1 MGPAELT
8 GIATGI
14 LAISGTIV
22 AVTRYITQLQFRLG
36 QERLE
41 ESLKH
46 SKERHT
52 ELESR
57 HKELLR
63 ELATA
68 RRIGTAGLVK
78 KADIDDELL
87 TAMRTLGAQAS
98 SILVRGPSLGSVSE
112 ESALVFLSI
121 FGPAALALKRKRVPI
136 SESIA
141 GAVFRTGTPYLASDA
156 YKDSRFYNKA
166 DAISKYKTEDILT
179 CPLKYRE
186 EIVGVMQFL
195 NKEGGN
201 RFGPDDISVAE
212 TFAPS
217 LSAKVA
223 DFIRS
228 ADNFDILGVA
238 PAREAEEA
246 TVMFCDLT
254 NSALLFDAMNAASAI
269 DLINTYLER
278 VCDVALSHGAT
289 IDKFLGDGV
298 MLRFNVPRRLI
309 DHTSKALKAA
319 LEIQA
324 TFEDL
329 KERWIR
335 GGYLVRGIYSRVAI
349 ACGPVYQAVVG
360 HPQYQE
366 MTIMG
371 KPVNTAANLCDAALH
386 DQNVI
391 VIDEHAGAKL
401 GGKISARQ
409 FAAEHLGNAIQ
420 LTQSAYGRLHIE

>member
-14 LAISGTIV
+14 LAISAAIV
-22 AVTRYITQLQFRLG
+22 AVTRHITQLQFRVG
-36 QERLE
+36 RERLE
-41 ESLKH
+41 ESIKR
-46 SKERHT
+46 SEERYT
-52 ELESR
+52 ELERR
-57 HKELLR
+57 HKELLH

-68 RRIGTAGLVK
+68 RRIGTAALVK
-78 KADIDDELL
+78 KADIDDQLL

-98 SILVRGPSLGSVSE
+98 SILVRGASLGSFSE

-121 FGPAALALKRKRVPI
+121 FGPAAHELKRNRVPI

-141 GAVFRTGTPYLASDA
+141 GTVFRTGTPYLAADA
-156 YKDSRFYNKA
+156 HKDSRFYDKA
-166 DAISKYKTEDILT
+166 DGLSKYKTEDILT

-186 EIVGVMQFL
+186 EMVGVMQFL
-195 NKEGGN
+195 NKEGGD
-201 RFGPDDISVAE
+201 RFCPDDISVAE
-212 TFAPS
+212 TFAAS
-217 LSAKVA
+217 LSGRVA
-223 DFIRS
+223 DFIRNP
-228 ADNFDILGVA
+228 DNFEILGVA

-246 TVMFCDLT
+246 TVVFCDLT
-254 NSALLFDAMNAASAI
+254 NSTLLFDTMNAPSAI

-298 MLRFNVPRRLI
+298 MLRFNVPRRVT
-309 DHTSKALKAA
+309 DHTSEALKAA

-324 TFEDL
+324 TFDDL
-329 KERWIR
+329 KERWAK

-349 ACGPVYQAVVG
+349 ACGPVYQAVIG

-371 KPVNTAANLCDAALH
+371 RAVNAAANLCDAALH

-391 VIDEHAGAKL
+391 VIDENACATLGEKL
-401 GGKISARQ
+401 SARLV
-409 FAAEHLGNAIQ
+409 ATEHLGNAIQ
-420 LTQSAYGRLHIE
+420 LTPSAYERLHIE